1 MACSL
6 SLTSSQIAARC
17 SADSTRWSSSAREI
31 FSPYGSLGGE
41 RNSSRDKV
49 WRGGG
54 FSVGP
59 LWYAVPEADAV
70 SDVDLREH
78 RFRQFMS
85 SHRPPVGIGSSGP
98 RLRENSAS
106 AMNPMNRRE
115 GHRWRVSS
123 KGVDRTN
130 PARAVDVFVDGLNL
144 DRAWLCRCPVSRHG
158 ATRLPSPR
166 YAQGSIYFLVAGNWC
181 NVQSQAAYRTC

>member
-1 MACSL
+1 MAPW
-6 SLTSSQIAARC
+6 AA
-17 SADSTRWSSSAREI
+17 SATPQGIRSGAAVVS
-31 FSPYGSLGGE
+31 G
-41 RNSSRDKV
+41 
-49 WRGGG
+49 
-54 FSVGP
+54 VGP

-123 KGVDRTN
+123 KGVDREQSTL
-130 PARAVDVFVDGLNL
+130 FL
-144 DRAWLCRCPVSRHG
+144 DDYVAEDKSG
-158 ATRLPSPR
+158 ASGRR
-166 YAQGSIYFLVAGNWC
+166 IRGR
-181 NVQSQAAYRTC
+181 VQSR